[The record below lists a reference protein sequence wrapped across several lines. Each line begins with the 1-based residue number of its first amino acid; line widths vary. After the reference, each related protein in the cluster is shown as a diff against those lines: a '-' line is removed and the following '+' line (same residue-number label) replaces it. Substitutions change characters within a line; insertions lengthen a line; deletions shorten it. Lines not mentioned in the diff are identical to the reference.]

1 MIGHTYEGGSD
12 SLEASRIAQQGD
24 ESVRRLGERM
34 TDNIF
39 DGFLS
44 RKTLF
49 KNKEILRH
57 DYQPQNLPH
66 RKNEIE
72 TLSFNLVEAL
82 KGHIPS
88 NMTLYGVTGAGKTA
102 VTSFVCDELEKKGK
116 DLERPVQTII
126 VNCRQ
131 IDTQYRVL
139 SHLGNSLLES
149 HEIDEIPFTGWPTDR
164 VFGELIRRM
173 DSRKGVFVIVL
184 DEIDHLVRKA
194 GDDLL
199 YNLTSLNASL
209 KEARACVIGI
219 SNDLKFTDFL
229 DPRVRSRL
237 GQLDVIFN
245 PYDAEQ
251 LQDILRQRSSLSL
264 NKDVLGDGVI
274 ELCAALAA
282 QEHGDARCALDL
294 IRVSAEKAEQ
304 SGASIVEQHHVR
316 SAQHQ
321 IESDQMTPIISKL
334 PSQQKLIL
342 SSILINENN
351 GLRNIQTGEVYA
363 IYTQACRYV
372 GQNALTQRRVSGLIS
387 NLDMLGLVT
396 ARTIS
401 RGRYGRTK
409 EINSCIPQNIDPQLI
424 MVESE
429 PHISNVFS
437 SNYKHQS
444 RL

>member
-1 MIGHTYEGGSD
+1 
-12 SLEASRIAQQGD
+12 
-24 ESVRRLGERM
+24 
-34 TDNIF
+34 
-39 DGFLS
+39 
-44 RKTLF
+44 
-49 KNKEILRH
+49 
-57 DYQPQNLPH
+57 
-66 RKNEIE
+66 
-72 TLSFNLVEAL
+72 
-82 KGHIPS
+82 
-88 NMTLYGVTGAGKTA
+88 
-102 VTSFVCDELEKKGK
+102 
-116 DLERPVQTII
+116 
-126 VNCRQ
+126 
-131 IDTQYRVL
+131 
-139 SHLGNSLLES
+139 
-149 HEIDEIPFTGWPTDR
+149 
-164 VFGELIRRM
+164 M

-209 KEARACVIGI
+209 TDARACVIGI

-251 LQDILRQRSSLSL
+251 LQDILRQRSKLSL
-264 NKDVLGDGVI
+264 NDDVLGDGVI
-274 ELCAALAA
+274 ALCAALAA

-294 IRVSAEKAEQ
+294 LRVSAEKAEQ
-304 SGASIVEQHHVR
+304 SGSQMVEQHHVR

-334 PSQQKLIL
+334 PSQQKLVL
-342 SSILINENN
+342 SSIIINEKN

-387 NLDMLGLVT
+387 SLDMLGLIT

-409 EINSCIPQNIDPQLI
+409 EINSCIPQNIDPMLI
-424 MVESE
+424 MIESE
-429 PHISNVFS
+429 PNIEDVFS

>member
-1 MIGHTYEGGSD
+1 
-12 SLEASRIAQQGD
+12 
-24 ESVRRLGERM
+24 M
-34 TDNIF
+34 TENIF
-39 DGFLS
+39 DGYLS

-49 KNKEILRH
+49 QNKEFLRH
-57 DYQPQNLPH
+57 NYKPNNLPH
-66 RKNEIE
+66 RKNEID

-102 VTSFVCDELEKKGK
+102 VTNYVCSQLEEKGQQ
-116 DLERPVQTII
+116 LNRSVQTVI

-139 SHLGNSLLES
+139 SHIGNSLLED

-164 VFGELIRRM
+164 VFSELVKRM
-173 DSRKGVFVIVL
+173 DSRQGVFIIVL

-199 YNLTSLNASL
+199 YNLTNLNSSL
-209 KEARACVIGI
+209 KKARSCVIGI

-237 GQLDVIFN
+237 GQLDVVFN
-245 PYDAEQ
+245 PYDAQQ
-251 LQDILRQRSSLSL
+251 LQDILRDRTKIALH
-264 NKDVLGDGVI
+264 DGVIGDGVI
-274 ELCAALAA
+274 EMCAALAA

-294 IRVSAEKAEQ
+294 LRVSAEKAEL
-304 SGASIVEQHHVR
+304 SGSQRVEQSHVKI
-316 SAQHQ
+316 AQHQ
-321 IESDQMTPIISKL
+321 IEADQMTPVIAKL
-334 PSQQKLIL
+334 PNQQKIVLAA
-342 SSILINENN
+342 ILINEKN
-351 GLRNIQTGEVYA
+351 GLKNIQTGEVYS
-363 IYTQACRYV
+363 IYSQACRHL
-372 GQNALTQRRVSGLIS
+372 GTNALTQRRVSGLIS
-387 NLDMLGLVT
+387 SLDMLGLIT

-401 RGRYGRTK
+401 KGRYGRSK
-409 EINSCIPQNIDPQLI
+409 EINSCIPQNIDPVEI

-429 PHISNVFS
+429 SELEDIFNGT
-437 SNYKHQS
+437 YKYQT

>member
-1 MIGHTYEGGSD
+1 
-12 SLEASRIAQQGD
+12 
-24 ESVRRLGERM
+24 M
-34 TDNIF
+34 TGNIF
-39 DGFLS
+39 DDFLS

-49 KNKEILRH
+49 VDKEVLRH
-57 DYQPQNLPH
+57 DFRPKKLPH
-66 RKNEIE
+66 RQSEIE
-72 TLSFNLVEAL
+72 KLTFNLVEAL
-82 KGHIPS
+82 NGHIPS

-102 VTSFVCDELEKKGK
+102 VTSYVCDELEAKGR
-116 DLERPVQTII
+116 EINRPVQTIM

-164 VFGELIRRM
+164 VFGELVRRM
-173 DSRKGVFVIVL
+173 DDRGGVFVIIL

-199 YNLTSLNASL
+199 YNLTSINASL
-209 KEARACVIGI
+209 KSARACVIGI

-237 GQLDVIFN
+237 GQSDVVFN
-245 PYDAEQ
+245 PYDAMQ
-251 LQDILRQRSSLSL
+251 LQNILRQRAEGALVEGALDDS
-264 NKDVLGDGVI
+264 VI
-274 ELCAALAA
+274 ALCAAIAA

-294 IRVSAEKAEQ
+294 LRVSTEKAEQ
-304 SGASIVEQHHVR
+304 SGDECVTQSHVR
-316 SAQHQ
+316 MAQHQ
-321 IESDQMTPIISKL
+321 LEADQMHPVLASL
-334 PSQQKLIL
+334 PSQQKLVL
-342 SSILINENN
+342 ASILLNERN

-363 IYTQACRYV
+363 VYTQACRYV
-372 GQNALTQRRVSGLIS
+372 RQNPLTQRRVSGLIS
-387 NLDMLGLVT
+387 NLDMLGLIT
-396 ARTIS
+396 ARTVS

-409 EINSCIPQNIDPQLI
+409 EINSCIPQNIDAEGI

-429 PHISNVFS
+429 SQMKEVFERP
-437 SNYKHQS
+437 YRHQS